1 MVMSTREGDMGP
13 AQQQDWASGGID
25 RVEEAAEES
34 FPASAPSHL
43 DAADGRQAPGVVPDV
58 RIAR

>member
-1 MVMSTREGDMGP
+1 MRP
-13 AQQQDWASGGID
+13 AEQQDGADKGID
-25 RVEEAAEES
+25 PVEEAAEES